1 MLVMSRI
8 LLMGLLFVLAG
19 CSYLDSYSSAES
31 GGSVSTG
38 YASAGMADRAQ
49 DTSRVT
55 SNRMMIWTASYSVEV
70 AEVKKASDD
79 LLARMQSLGGFM
91 QDKNDYSEK
100 RQRMVFRVPKDQF
113 QQALAEVEGSGKV
126 LSRRVSGEDV
136 TEQFVDVE
144 ARLKS
149 KKALRDRL
157 RALLEKATKVED
169 IIKIEEE
176 LGRIEADID
185 SMEARM
191 RTMKGQIELSTIT
204 VDINEKQTKK
214 KTIYGPL
221 GYLYKGVE
229 WFVTKLFVIQK
240 GDE

>member
-1 MLVMSRI
+1 MSKIQLI
-8 LLMGLLFVLAG
+8 LWSLFIFILSG
-19 CSYLDSYSSAES
+19 CSYLSDISSADGNS
-31 GGSVSTG
+31 DSAG
-38 YASAGMADRAQ
+38 YASAAAGDGAR
-49 DTSRVT
+49 DTAPVNSG
-55 SNRMMIWTASYSVEV
+55 RMMIWTANYSVEV
-70 AEVKKASDD
+70 TEVKKASDE
-79 LLARMQSLGGFM
+79 LIARMQSLGGFM
-91 QDKNDYSEK
+91 QDKNDYGEK
-100 RQRMVFRVPKDQF
+100 RQRMVIRVPKDRF
-113 QQALAEVEGSGKV
+113 QLALTEVEGSGKV

-144 ARLKS
+144 ARLNS

-157 RALLEKATKVED
+157 RALLGKATKIED

-191 RTMKGQIELSTIT
+191 RTMKGQIDLSTIT
-204 VDINEKQTKK
+204 VDLSEKHIKK

-221 GYLYKGVE
+221 GYVYKGAE
-229 WFVTKLFVIQK
+229 WFITKLFVIQK